1 MKREESK
8 DLQAPV
14 KSQLYDVGE
23 QDYEVKELHSK
34 METDAQESIKNL
46 NTMTAE
52 EIENILKLKEETV
65 LQAKQ
70 LQQKEQAKLHEL
82 MNLMISIQMEKL
94 EFKLAYIAEYEKL
107 IMYEKRSLEFQQRM
121 CLIDRL

>member
-1 MKREESK
+1 
-8 DLQAPV
+8 
-14 KSQLYDVGE
+14 
-23 QDYEVKELHSK
+23 
-34 METDAQESIKNL
+34 
-46 NTMTAE
+46 
-52 EIENILKLKEETV
+52 
-65 LQAKQ
+65 
-70 LQQKEQAKLHEL
+70 